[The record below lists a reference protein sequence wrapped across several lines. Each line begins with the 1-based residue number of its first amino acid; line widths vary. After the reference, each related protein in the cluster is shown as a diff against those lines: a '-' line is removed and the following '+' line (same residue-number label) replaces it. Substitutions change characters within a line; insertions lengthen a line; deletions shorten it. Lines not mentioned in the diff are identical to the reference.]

1 MPTTKL
7 TRLLAPAALIMVFLA
22 AAAQASEHANPAA
35 PALAAIE
42 VSYLYVGERWV
53 SPPAYA
59 MTGPSVSVK
68 TIGRDARGNEV
79 TVDPVWTGDPA
90 MVDIAPSRGPE
101 VTITALKPGL
111 TDVVVTSGD
120 VATRLSVSSVQKHGI
135 WRVAI
140 ADRSP
145 VAIKVAYLLDP
156 RITQGAY
163 MGERWLSRPAYS
175 IRASSKISVKT
186 IGLDAMGRA
195 VKIDPTWTGD
205 PDMVSI
211 TPSQGP
217 KVTITVLKPGRS
229 DVVVTS
235 GNVSKKLSVM
245 GAQEDGVW
253 RVEVSEGGGEAG
265 RTEAARVERRRQ

>member
-1 MPTTKL
+1 MPTTIL
-7 TRLLAPAALIMVFLA
+7 TRLLAPAALISVFLA
-22 AAAQASEHANPAA
+22 GAPLASEHANPAD
-35 PALAAIE
+35 PSPAAIE

-68 TIGRDARGNEV
+68 TTGRDARGNEV
-79 TVDPVWTGDPA
+79 DIDPIWTGDPA
-90 MVDIAPSRGPE
+90 MVDITPSRGPE
-101 VTITALKPGL
+101 VTITALQPGL

-120 VATRLSVSSVQKHGI
+120 VSARLSVRSAQKYGI

-145 VAIKVAYLLDP
+145 AAIKVAYLLDP
-156 RITQGAY
+156 RILRGTGA
-163 MGERWLSRPAYS
+163 RWVSMPAYR
-175 IRASSKISVKT
+175 IRASHSMSLKA
-186 IGLDAMGRA
+186 IGVDAMGRK
-195 VKIDPTWTGD
+195 VKIEPIWTGD

-211 TPSQGP
+211 TPSQGS
-217 KVTITVLKPGRS
+217 KVTILVLKPGRS
-229 DVVVTS
+229 DIVVTS

-253 RVEVSEGGGEAG
+253 SVEISQHKDKG
-265 RTEAARVERRRQ
+265 